1 MDKMLG
7 DGLEDSFW
15 VFWKKNYPLIELVFG
30 LLPLEYTVYPFH
42 PYLTEH
48 GPEMN
53 WNVLWK
59 QTYLG
64 YNLKN
69 LSGRGVF
76 YLQW

>member
-1 MDKMLG
+1 MGWDVLF
-7 DGLEDSFW
+7 ER
-15 VFWKKNYPLIELVFG
+15 NYTLIELLFG

-48 GPEMN
+48 GPGMN
-53 WNVLWK
+53 WNGLWK

-69 LSGRGVF
+69 LLGGGVF
-76 YLQW
+76 YWQW